1 MLSNLFG
8 GNFDWVNFLFDV
20 FIRLIVVFTALPIHE
35 YAHGWVAKKLGDP
48 TASMQGRLNLNP
60 LHHFDLFGTTCL
72 LLTGFGW
79 AKPVPVNP
87 NYFRN
92 PKKGMALTALAGP
105 VSNLLLA
112 TALTLIFKVI
122 AYFVPY
128 NSFVIVLLSAISLMI
143 SINISLAVFNLLPI
157 PPLDGAK
164 IFGAFLPDRIYWKVM
179 QYEQIIMFVLFAVL
193 IATDILNTPLSWLS
207 SKIYTGI
214 NFLTGFVDLI
224 ARAVL

>member
-1 MLSNLFG
+1 MPSNLFSG
-8 GNFDWVNFLFDV
+8 SFDWVSFLFDL

-35 YAHGWVAKKLGDP
+35 YAHGLVAKKLGDP

-60 LHHFDLFGTTCL
+60 FHHFDPIGTTCL

-87 NYFRN
+87 GYFKK
-92 PKKGMALTALAGP
+92 PKQGMALTALAGP
-105 VSNLLLA
+105 LSNLLLA

-128 NSFVIVLLSAISLMI
+128 NNFVVVLLSAISLMI

-164 IFGAFLPDRIYWKVM
+164 IFGALLPDRIYWKVM
-179 QYEQIIMFVLFAVL
+179 QYERIIMIALFAL
-193 IATDILNTPLSWLS
+193 LFATDILDLPISWLS
-207 SKIYTGI
+207 GKIYTGI
-214 NFLTGFVDLI
+214 DFLTGFVDLI
-224 ARAVL
+224 AQAVL